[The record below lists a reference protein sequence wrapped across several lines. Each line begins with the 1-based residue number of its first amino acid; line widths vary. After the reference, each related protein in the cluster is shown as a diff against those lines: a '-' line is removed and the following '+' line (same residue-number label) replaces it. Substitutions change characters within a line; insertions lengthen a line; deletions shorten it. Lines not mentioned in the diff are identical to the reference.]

1 MRTKFKL
8 YNMDITKYSFKGNEI
23 AFMGNKKNVMINAT
37 QMAKPFGKLC
47 KDWLRTEQSQRMI
60 AVISE
65 RQKCLPSDLVKVTN
79 GDNGGTW
86 MHEDVALV
94 FAQWLSPEFY
104 LWCNDRIKELMT
116 KGVATIA
123 NDDEAILH
131 AIHVLE
137 KRIEESKAKQRELE
151 AQNNILTTEIKDNA
165 PKVSFANAVA
175 DSDNCIL
182 IREFAKI
189 LQQNEIKMGE
199 IAIFKWLRSNGYLL
213 NKGDAYNLPSKKAMD
228 LQLFRIKKTTIL
240 NPDGTTKVTTTPK
253 MTGKGQIYFLEKLKN
268 Q

>member
-1 MRTKFKL
+1 
-8 YNMDITKYSFKGNEI
+8 MDIQKFSFKGNEI

-37 QMAKPFGKLC
+37 EMAKSFNKSC
-47 KDWLRTEQSQRMI
+47 NDWLKTEQSKRMI
-60 AVISE
+60 NAISTSKKIE
-65 RQKCLPSDLVKVTN
+65 VADLVRIIN
-79 GDNGGTW
+79 GGNSGNGTW

-123 NDDEAILH
+123 NDDEVILH

-189 LQQNEIKMGE
+189 LQQNGIKMGE

-213 NKGDAYNLPSKKAMD
+213 NKGDSYNLPSKKAMD

>member
-1 MRTKFKL
+1 
-8 YNMDITKYSFKGNEI
+8 MDITKHSFNGNEI
-23 AFMGNKKNVMINAT
+23 AFMGNKRNVMINAT

-104 LWCNDRIKELMT
+104 LWCNDRIKELLT
-116 KGVATIA
+116 QGVSTIA
-123 NDDEAILH
+123 NDDETILH
-131 AIHVLE
+131 AMQVLQ
-137 KRIEESKAKQRELE
+137 RRVEESRKRQRELE
-151 AQNNILTTEIKDNA
+151 TANAQLTATITGNA

-189 LQQNEIKMGE
+189 LQQNGIPRRHNQSNHNTQNDGQ
-199 IAIFKWLRSNGYLL
+199 RSN
-213 NKGDAYNLPSKKAMD
+213 
-228 LQLFRIKKTTIL
+228 LFS
-240 NPDGTTKVTTTPK
+240 
-253 MTGKGQIYFLEKLKN
+253 
-268 Q
+268 

>member
-1 MRTKFKL
+1 
-8 YNMDITKYSFKGNEI
+8 MDIQKFSFKGNEI

-104 LWCNDRIKELMT
+104 LWCNDRIKELLT
-116 KGVATIA
+116 QGVSTIA
-123 NDDEAILH
+123 NDDETILR
-131 AIHVLE
+131 AMQVLQ
-137 KRIEESKAKQRELE
+137 RRVEESRKRQRELE
-151 AQNNILTTEIKDNA
+151 TANAQLTATITDNA

-189 LQQNEIKMGE
+189 LQQNGIPMGE

-213 NKGDAYNLPSKKAMD
+213 NKPSKKAMD

-253 MTGKGQIYFLEKLKN
+253 MTGKGQIYLLEKLKN